1 MFLGTNVISGTG
13 LGIVIKVGNQT
24 LFGRMASDN
33 GEEQQQTSFETGIN
47 KTTWVLI
54 RFMLVI
60 TPTVFLINGLTKG
73 DWVEALMFAIA
84 TAVGLT
90 PEMLPM
96 IVTTNLVKG
105 SREMAKEGTI
115 MKNVNAIQNF
125 GGMDVLCTD
134 KTGTLTQDKVILE
147 YHYNIGCQEDQ
158 KVLDLA
164 FLNSYFQTGLRNL
177 MDNAVIQA
185 ATQESD
191 IQSDDFYKV
200 DEIPFDFNRRRMS
213 VIIKEFKA
221 RETRLITKGAVEE
234 MLLVCTQVLLD
245 GEIVPLTETLRQ
257 KITKDVEALNRDGL
271 RVLAIA
277 DKKVEAAEWEYTTKD
292 ESELILQGYLAFLDP
307 PKETAAA
314 AIHALHQHNVAVK
327 VLTGDNQY
335 VTHSVCKEVGLAGE
349 KIITGNELQQLNQE
363 ELRKTVQ
370 AYNIFAK
377 ITPDQKVRIVNA
389 LTENGQTVGFLG
401 DGINDAGAMRAA
413 DVGISVDTAVDV
425 AKESADVILL
435 RKDLMVLE
443 KGILSGRRVFTNTMK
458 YVKVSF
464 YHFYRLL
471 RFNRY
476 Y

>member
-213 VIIKEFKA
+213 VIIKEFKT

-277 DKKVEAAEWEYTTKD
+277 DKKSKRLNG
-292 ESELILQGYLAFLDP
+292 SIQR
-307 PKETAAA
+307 KM
-314 AIHALHQHNVAVK
+314 
-327 VLTGDNQY
+327 NQ
-335 VTHSVCKEVGLAGE
+335 S
-349 KIITGNELQQLNQE
+349 
-363 ELRKTVQ
+363 
-370 AYNIFAK
+370 
-377 ITPDQKVRIVNA
+377 
-389 LTENGQTVGFLG
+389 
-401 DGINDAGAMRAA
+401 
-413 DVGISVDTAVDV
+413 
-425 AKESADVILL
+425 
-435 RKDLMVLE
+435 
-443 KGILSGRRVFTNTMK
+443 
-458 YVKVSF
+458 
-464 YHFYRLL
+464 
-471 RFNRY
+471 
-476 Y
+476 

>member
-1 MFLGTNVISGTG
+1 MALVWALS
-13 LGIVIKVGNQT
+13 LKLVIK
-24 LFGRMASDN
+24 LYSD
-33 GEEQQQTSFETGIN
+33 GWLLITEKSKEQTSFETGIN

-213 VIIKEFKA
+213 VIIKEFKT

-277 DKKVEAAEWEYTTKD
+277 DKKSKRLNG
-292 ESELILQGYLAFLDP
+292 SIQL
-307 PKETAAA
+307 KM
-314 AIHALHQHNVAVK
+314 
-327 VLTGDNQY
+327 NQ
-335 VTHSVCKEVGLAGE
+335 S
-349 KIITGNELQQLNQE
+349 
-363 ELRKTVQ
+363 
-370 AYNIFAK
+370 
-377 ITPDQKVRIVNA
+377 
-389 LTENGQTVGFLG
+389 
-401 DGINDAGAMRAA
+401 
-413 DVGISVDTAVDV
+413 
-425 AKESADVILL
+425 
-435 RKDLMVLE
+435 
-443 KGILSGRRVFTNTMK
+443 
-458 YVKVSF
+458 
-464 YHFYRLL
+464 
-471 RFNRY
+471 
-476 Y
+476 

>member
-1 MFLGTNVISGTG
+1 
-13 LGIVIKVGNQT
+13 
-24 LFGRMASDN
+24 
-33 GEEQQQTSFETGIN
+33 
-47 KTTWVLI
+47 
-54 RFMLVI
+54 
-60 TPTVFLINGLTKG
+60 
-73 DWVEALMFAIA
+73 MFAIA

-213 VIIKEFKA
+213 VIIKEFKT

-277 DKKVEAAEWEYTTKD
+277 DKKVETAEWEYTTKD
-292 ESELILQGYLAFLDP
+292 ESELILQGYLAFLSL
-307 PKETAAA
+307 
-314 AIHALHQHNVAVK
+314 IH
-327 VLTGDNQY
+327 
-335 VTHSVCKEVGLAGE
+335 
-349 KIITGNELQQLNQE
+349 I
-363 ELRKTVQ
+363 
-370 AYNIFAK
+370 
-377 ITPDQKVRIVNA
+377 
-389 LTENGQTVGFLG
+389 
-401 DGINDAGAMRAA
+401 
-413 DVGISVDTAVDV
+413 
-425 AKESADVILL
+425 
-435 RKDLMVLE
+435 
-443 KGILSGRRVFTNTMK
+443 
-458 YVKVSF
+458 
-464 YHFYRLL
+464 
-471 RFNRY
+471 
-476 Y
+476 

>member
-191 IQSDDFYKV
+191 IQSDDF
-200 DEIPFDFNRRRMS
+200 
-213 VIIKEFKA
+213 
-221 RETRLITKGAVEE
+221 
-234 MLLVCTQVLLD
+234 
-245 GEIVPLTETLRQ
+245 
-257 KITKDVEALNRDGL
+257 
-271 RVLAIA
+271 
-277 DKKVEAAEWEYTTKD
+277 
-292 ESELILQGYLAFLDP
+292 
-307 PKETAAA
+307 
-314 AIHALHQHNVAVK
+314 
-327 VLTGDNQY
+327 
-335 VTHSVCKEVGLAGE
+335 
-349 KIITGNELQQLNQE
+349 
-363 ELRKTVQ
+363 
-370 AYNIFAK
+370 
-377 ITPDQKVRIVNA
+377 
-389 LTENGQTVGFLG
+389 
-401 DGINDAGAMRAA
+401 
-413 DVGISVDTAVDV
+413 
-425 AKESADVILL
+425 
-435 RKDLMVLE
+435 
-443 KGILSGRRVFTNTMK
+443 
-458 YVKVSF
+458 
-464 YHFYRLL
+464 
-471 RFNRY
+471 
-476 Y
+476 